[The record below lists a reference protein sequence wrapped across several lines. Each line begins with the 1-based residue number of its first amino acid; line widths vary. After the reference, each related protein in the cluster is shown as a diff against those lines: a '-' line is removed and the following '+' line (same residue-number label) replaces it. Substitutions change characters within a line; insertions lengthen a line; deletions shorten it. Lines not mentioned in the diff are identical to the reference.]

1 MEGEA
6 LIYLQLH
13 KLSTIKSQ
21 EDLQHILSTLWNT
34 RKTGLSAPDKSS
46 LRSLL
51 NLPSS
56 AELDPVISLSL
67 SLSLFK
73 QFLFYLFI
81 FQFCEFWF

>member
-1 MEGEA
+1 MEGETV
-6 LIYLQLH
+6 IYLQLH

-34 RKTGLSAPDKSS
+34 RKTGLSGPNKSS
-46 LRSLL
+46 LQSLL

-56 AELDPVISLSL
+56 PELDPVIFLSV
-67 SLSLFK
+67 SLFK

-81 FQFCEFWF
+81 FQFYEFWF